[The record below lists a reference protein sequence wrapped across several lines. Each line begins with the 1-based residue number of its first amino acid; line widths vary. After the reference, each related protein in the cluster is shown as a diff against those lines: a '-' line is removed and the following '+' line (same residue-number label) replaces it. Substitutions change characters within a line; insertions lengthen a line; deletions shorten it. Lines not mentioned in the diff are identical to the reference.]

1 LEAEKRETLEALDRK
16 NADYDRL
23 QDEYKALHERTLEG
37 RKEINRLESMVQQ
50 LQSTATSSKFKEQNL
65 QNELTLL
72 KQHND
77 WLDAEVKTKTQE
89 YQKFRK
95 EKAAQVSQLQR
106 DIEEA
111 LQEVASEKKTSEATK
126 ERLDEVSTKLEQTI
140 HKVQELNEQAI
151 HREEAF
157 RQEMNT
163 AERLA
168 RLYKEASE
176 SAKARIDE
184 LDRQL
189 GEEHRKISIEAGKAQ
204 AERREREAAEHK
216 ITELEV
222 TIERLEADI
231 STLASGVMNLPAT
244 PRGNGSQT
252 PVRQPPQSALGTSL
266 FSPAAARLQ
275 KAGISVTQIYSD
287 YNAVKAELE
296 AERRR
301 SEKLQ
306 LHLDEIIQDL
316 EAKVP
321 EMEEQRLEYE
331 RLQAELIHMSE
342 SIEQISREKDDAVK
356 YGQKQLARI
365 KDFER
370 ETITLRKSKCL
381 HQLELINGG

>member
-1 LEAEKRETLEALDRK
+1 MTRSRVQKLEAEKRETLEALDRK
-16 NADYDRL
+16 NTDYDRL
-23 QDEYKALHERTLEG
+23 QEEYKTLHDRTVEG
-37 RKEINRLESMVQQ
+37 RKEINRLEAQVQQ
-50 LQSTATSSKFKEQNL
+50 LQSAATSSKFKEQNL
-65 QNELTLL
+65 QQELNLL
-72 KQHND
+72 KSNND
-77 WLDAEVKTKTQE
+77 WLESEVKTKTQE

-95 EKAAQVSQLQR
+95 EKAAQISKLQR
-106 DIEEA
+106 EIEEA
-111 LQEVASEKKTSEATK
+111 LQQASAEQKTSEATK

-140 HKVQELNEQAI
+140 QKVQELNEQAI
-151 HREEAF
+151 HKEEAF
-157 RQEMNT
+157 RQEMDT
-163 AERLA
+163 ASRLA
-168 RLYKEASE
+168 RLYKESSE
-176 SAKARIDE
+176 SAKARVDE

-189 GEEHRKISIEAGKAQ
+189 GEEHRKISIEAGRYQ

-216 ITELEV
+216 IAELEV

-244 PRGNGSQT
+244 PRGNGSET
-252 PVRQPPQSALGTSL
+252 PVRQTPSSGLGTSL

-296 AERRR
+296 SERRR

-321 EMEEQRLEYE
+321 EIEEQRVEYE
-331 RLQAELIHMSE
+331 RLQGELIHMSE
-342 SIEQISREKDDAVK
+342 SMEQISREKDDAVK
-356 YGQKQLARI
+356 YGQRQLARI

-370 ETITLRKSKCL
+370 ETITLRKSKL
-381 HQLELINGG
+381 